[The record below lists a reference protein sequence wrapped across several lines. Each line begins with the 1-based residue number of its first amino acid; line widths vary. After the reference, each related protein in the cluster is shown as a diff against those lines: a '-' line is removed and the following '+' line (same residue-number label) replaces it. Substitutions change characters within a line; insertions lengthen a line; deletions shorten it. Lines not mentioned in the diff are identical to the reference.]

1 MDILG
6 IGPLEL
12 LFIFLI
18 ALIILGPKDMVKA
31 GRSIGSFLRKIVTHP
46 TWRTV
51 QQASKEIRV
60 LPNRLMRE
68 AGLDD
73 LENPLNDIKNIT
85 QDPELDKLDNDLK
98 SWQEDISSWTTPAP
112 SIDPPKESTSTQKT
126 SEPSDETPS
135 NDDQG

>member
-31 GRSIGSFLRKIVTHP
+31 GRSIGTFLRKIVTHP
-46 TWRTV
+46 TWQTV
-51 QQASKEIRV
+51 QRASKEIRV

-68 AGLDD
+68 AGIDN
-73 LENPLNDIKNIT
+73 LENPLNGIKKIT
-85 QDPELDKLDNDLK
+85 QDPELEKLDNDLK
-98 SWQEDISSWTTPAP
+98 SWQEDISSWTSPAP
-112 SIDPPKESTSTQKT
+112 SIHPPRESTSTQKN
-126 SEPSDETPS
+126 SEPSDETPP
-135 NDDQG
+135 NADQG

>member
-31 GRSIGSFLRKIVTHP
+31 GRSIGTFLRKVVTHP
-46 TWRTV
+46 TWKTV
-51 QQASKEIRV
+51 QRASKEIRV

-68 AGLDD
+68 AGIDD
-73 LENPLNDIKNIT
+73 LENPLNDIKKLT
-85 QDPELDKLDNDLK
+85 QDPELEKLDNDLK
-98 SWQEDISSWTTPAP
+98 SWQEDISSWTSPAP
-112 SIDPPKESTSTQKT
+112 SIKPPNESTSNQDN
-126 SEPSDETPS
+126 SEIPEETPPNS
-135 NDDQG
+135 EQD

>member
-31 GRSIGSFLRKIVTHP
+31 GRSIGTFLRKVVTHP
-46 TWRTV
+46 TWKTV
-51 QQASKEIRV
+51 QRASKEIRV

-68 AGLDD
+68 AGIDD
-73 LENPLNDIKNIT
+73 LENPLNDIKELT
-85 QDPELDKLDNDLK
+85 QDPELEKLDNDLK
-98 SWQEDISSWTTPAP
+98 SWQEDISSWTSPAP
-112 SIDPPKESTSTQKT
+112 SIKPPNESTSNQDN
-126 SEPSDETPS
+126 SEIPEDIPPDAEQ
-135 NDDQG
+135 D

>member
-18 ALIILGPKDMVKA
+18 ALIVLGPKDMVKA
-31 GRSIGSFLRKIVTHP
+31 GRTIGTFLRKMMTSS

-68 AGLDD
+68 AGLDE
-73 LENPLNDIKNIT
+73 LENPINSLKNLT
-85 QDPELDKLDNDLK
+85 QDPELKKLDEELN
-98 SWQEDISSWTTPAP
+98 SWQADISSWTTTPPKIA
-112 SIDPPKESTSTQKT
+112 PPKESVVPQQND
-126 SEPSDETPS
+126 EAPEETPTDS
-135 NDDQG
+135 DQG

>member
-31 GRSIGSFLRKIVTHP
+31 GRTIGSFLRKIITNP
-46 TWRTV
+46 TWKTV

-73 LENPLNDIKNIT
+73 LENPFDNIKDIT
-85 QDPELDKLDNDLK
+85 QDPELEKLDNDLK
-98 SWQEDISSWTTPAP
+98 SWKEDISSWTTPTP
-112 SIDPPKESTSTQKT
+112 SIDPPKDSTSTQTT
-126 SEPSDETPS
+126 SEPSDETPPKI
-135 NDDQG
+135 DQG

>member
-18 ALIILGPKDMVKA
+18 ALIVLGPKDMVKA
-31 GRSIGSFLRKIVTHP
+31 GRTIGTFLRKMMTSS

-73 LENPLNDIKNIT
+73 LENPMNGLKNLT
-85 QDPELDKLDNDLK
+85 QDPELKKLDEELN
-98 SWQEDISSWTTPAP
+98 SWQADISSWTTPPPKIA
-112 SIDPPKESTSTQKT
+112 PPKESVVPQQDDQAPK
-126 SEPSDETPS
+126 ETPANS
-135 NDDQG
+135 DQS

>member
-31 GRSIGSFLRKIVTHP
+31 GRSIGTFLRKVVTHP
-46 TWRTV
+46 TWKTV
-51 QQASKEIRV
+51 QRASKEIRV

-68 AGLDD
+68 AGIDD
-73 LENPLNDIKNIT
+73 LENPLNDIKKLT
-85 QDPELDKLDNDLK
+85 QDPELEKLDNDLK
-98 SWQEDISSWTTPAP
+98 SWQEDISSWTSPTP
-112 SIDPPKESTSTQKT
+112 SIKPPNESTSNQDNSEIPEKT
-126 SEPSDETPS
+126 PPNSEQD
-135 NDDQG
+135 

>member
-18 ALIILGPKDMVKA
+18 ALIVLGPKDMVKA
-31 GRSIGSFLRKIVTHP
+31 GRTIGTFLRKMMTSS

-73 LENPLNDIKNIT
+73 LENPINSLKNLT
-85 QDPELDKLDNDLK
+85 QDPELKKLDEELN
-98 SWQEDISSWTTPAP
+98 SWQADISSWTTPPPKIA
-112 SIDPPKESTSTQKT
+112 PPKESVVPQQNDEAPK
-126 SEPSDETPS
+126 ETPADS
-135 NDDQG
+135 EQG

>member
-31 GRSIGSFLRKIVTHP
+31 GRSIGTFLRKVVTHP
-46 TWRTV
+46 TWKTV
-51 QQASKEIRV
+51 QRASKEIRV

-68 AGLDD
+68 AGIDD
-73 LENPLNDIKNIT
+73 LENPLNDIKKLT
-85 QDPELDKLDNDLK
+85 QDPELEKLDNDLK
-98 SWQEDISSWTTPAP
+98 SWQEDISSWTSPTP
-112 SIDPPKESTSTQKT
+112 SIKPPNESTSNQDN
-126 SEPSDETPS
+126 SEIPEETPPNS
-135 NDDQG
+135 EQD

>member
-18 ALIILGPKDMVKA
+18 ALIVLGPKDMVKA
-31 GRSIGSFLRKIVTHP
+31 GRTIGTFLRKMMTSS

-73 LENPLNDIKNIT
+73 LENPMNSLKNLT
-85 QDPELDKLDNDLK
+85 QDPELKKLDEELN
-98 SWQEDISSWTTPAP
+98 SWQADISSWTTPPPKIA
-112 SIDPPKESTSTQKT
+112 PPKESVVPQQNDEAPK
-126 SEPSDETPS
+126 ETPADS
-135 NDDQG
+135 EQG

>member
-18 ALIILGPKDMVKA
+18 ALIVLGPKDMVKA
-31 GRSIGSFLRKIVTHP
+31 GRTIGTFLRKMMTSS

-68 AGLDD
+68 AGLED
-73 LENPLNDIKNIT
+73 LENPMNSLKNLT
-85 QDPELDKLDNDLK
+85 QDPELKKLDEELN
-98 SWQEDISSWTTPAP
+98 SWQADISSWTTPPPKIA
-112 SIDPPKESTSTQKT
+112 PPKESVVPQQNDEAPK
-126 SEPSDETPS
+126 ETPS
-135 NDDQG
+135 DSDQG

>member
-18 ALIILGPKDMVKA
+18 ALIVLGPKDMVKA
-31 GRSIGSFLRKIVTHP
+31 GRTIGTFLRKMMTSS

-68 AGLDD
+68 AGLED
-73 LENPLNDIKNIT
+73 LENPMNSLKNLT
-85 QDPELDKLDNDLK
+85 QDPELKKLDEELN
-98 SWQEDISSWTTPAP
+98 SWQADISSWTTPPPKIA
-112 SIDPPKESTSTQKT
+112 PPKESVVPQQNDEAPK
-126 SEPSDETPS
+126 ETPADS
-135 NDDQG
+135 DQG